1 MESLQV
7 DRKVFTDSFDVVV
20 YGASYSGLASAVKLL
35 SKGLKVLIVDANP
48 GLVPSC
54 YYGGVDG
61 MVFLRESVL
70 EKIGLRRNRGSR
82 WLYSLELLSAMATRF
97 FNLGGRM
104 MLGYRVEPV
113 FNIVGEDITLLG
125 VALKEFTGDEEFYE
139 DKVLVEA
146 SYLVDS
152 SGLVA
157 TLSTY
162 VIEVIKPGIVPQG
175 AGPVIPGSRE
185 VVEKTEWVLE
195 NIVLACGLSAAT
207 IFGAAL
213 PFPDVT
219 PLIESGVKAAEM
231 IIESMSS
238 RKSS

>member
-1 MESLQV
+1 MLV
-7 DRKVFTDSFDVVV
+7 
-20 YGASYSGLASAVKLL
+20 
-35 SKGLKVLIVDANP
+35 VDANP
-48 GLVPSC
+48 GLVPSY
-54 YYGGVDG
+54 YYGGVNG
-61 MVFLRESVL
+61 MVFVRGNVL
-70 EKIGLRRNRGSR
+70 EEIGLRRNRGSR

-97 FNLGGRM
+97 FSLGGRM

-113 FNIVGEDITLLG
+113 FNIVNEDITLLG

-152 SGLVA
+152 SGLTA
-157 TLSTY
+157 ALSTH
-162 VIEVIKPGIVPQG
+162 VIETIKPGIVPQG

-195 NIVLACGLSAAT
+195 NIVLACGLSAAS

-231 IIESMSS
+231 ITGLVGS
-238 RKSS
+238 REKRLE